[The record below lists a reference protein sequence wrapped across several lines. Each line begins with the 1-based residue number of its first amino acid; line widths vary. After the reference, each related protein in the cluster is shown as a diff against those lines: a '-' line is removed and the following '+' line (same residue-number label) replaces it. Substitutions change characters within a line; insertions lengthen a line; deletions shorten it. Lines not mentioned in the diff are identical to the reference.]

1 MNARISKRHA
11 GLALTSATLL
21 TITLIGILSPSAD
34 AQLPSPSTG
43 ATSVSDPL
51 LPRKVVVALSVVNR
65 FFPEITREA
74 STGQNLTAVGNP
86 RATRSVI
93 YTNSDNSKK
102 VTITVDRYG
111 TSSDALSAYQEAVQ
125 KSKVVPGFKPLSA
138 ANLGQNA
145 FIGTVTQGEET
156 HVGLGALHGALIVG
170 VTLAGYDPMPDKI
183 ANLTSLTR
191 EEESAAKAALDAN
204 PQK

>member
-125 KSKVVPGFKPLSA
+125 KSKVVPGFKTLSA

-170 VTLAGYDPMPDKI
+170 VTLAGYDPTPDKI

>member
-170 VTLAGYDPMPDKI
+170 VTLAGYDPTPDKI